1 MIRFTEKGLYCPAGE
16 FYIDPWRPVPAAVIT
31 HAHSDHARSGHGNYL
46 CTKAGL
52 GVMRARLG
60 DQSFQTADW
69 GETILR
75 NGVKIS
81 FHPSGHIIGSAQ
93 VRVEYH
99 GEVWVISGDY
109 KTENDGI
116 SGQFEPVRCHTFVT
130 ESTFGLPVYRWRPQ
144 TEVYEDIRAWVASQ
158 LDQGISAVLQA
169 YSLGKSQRLLDALRP
184 FSGKIFA
191 HGAILQIQE
200 ALVAEGHD
208 FPMVERLTE
217 AVPAERRKGC
227 IYITPAPVETLRA
240 AKLIGP
246 WRSAQCSGWMQVRG
260 NRRRE
265 GGDKGFVLS
274 DHADWDG
281 LCTAVKE
288 TGAEKVFVTHGFQS
302 VFSRYLTETGIEAAE
317 VRTQFGSG
325 EESSISL
332 PETPIE
338 P

>member
-1 MIRFTEKGLYCPAGE
+1 
-16 FYIDPWRPVPAAVIT
+16 
-31 HAHSDHARSGHGNYL
+31 
-46 CTKAGL
+46 
-52 GVMRARLG
+52 MRARLG
-60 DQSFQTADW
+60 EQSYQTAAW
-69 GETILR
+69 GEKVNR
-75 NGVKIS
+75 NGVEIS

-93 VRVEYH
+93 VRVEYN

-116 SGQFEPVRCHTFVT
+116 SGQFEPVKCHTFVT

-144 TEVYEDIRAWVASQ
+144 SEVYEDIRTWVAAQ
-158 LDQGISAVLQA
+158 LDRGISAVLQA

-200 ALVAEGHD
+200 ALAADGHD
-208 FPMVERLTE
+208 FPRVERLTD

-227 IYITPAPVETLRA
+227 IFITPAPVETLRA

-281 LCTAVKE
+281 LCAAVKA

-302 VFSRYLTETGIEAAE
+302 VFSRYLTESGIEAAE
-317 VRTQFGSG
+317 VRTQFGSE
-325 EESSISL
+325 EESTSNLSEIQAES
-332 PETPIE
+332 
-338 P
+338 